1 MTQLGRCTKATH
13 DVFSSII
20 LQSWIQVNFWF
31 QSWFPDDLLNIF
43 WMRCIEKSNRT
54 IESTGNIYIYTS
66 IIQYYIYI
74 ILMMM
79 IIIIII
85 WGFSGSPWSTQLF
98 KAQIN
103 TADLRNTNWQ
113 KVDQLAL
120 YKCSR
125 GIEPRATW
133 NNANWNGGQSRTN
146 YIWIVKWC
154 PNHLVRLS
162 AH

>member
-85 WGFSGSPWSTQLF
+85 CVCVSFCVPLNKSKEILSQDISFRWGPHPNGHWHYGCSGRLS
-98 KAQIN
+98 
-103 TADLRNTNWQ
+103 
-113 KVDQLAL
+113 
-120 YKCSR
+120 SR
-125 GIEPRATW
+125 GRLRMSSSSTL
-133 NNANWNGGQSRTN
+133 Q
-146 YIWIVKWC
+146 
-154 PNHLVRLS
+154 LVRLGGKILGIL
-162 AH
+162 